1 MLGRAKSA
9 SLRSVLSG
17 TRTLPSGD
25 ASNLLEEEAALST
38 AHLHAVPPPTD
49 FVELFSEAPLP
60 TRHGL
65 FRVMV
70 FRERGTDKEHVV
82 AVKGDPGDHE
92 GVPVRVHSECL
103 TSEILGSLKCDCREQ
118 PERTSAAACALGE
131 RCSAAPTSA
140 TPQQAATA

>member
-38 AHLHAVPPPTD
+38 AHLHAVPPPTEL
-49 FVELFSEAPLP
+49 VELYSEAPLP

-65 FRVMV
+65 LRVLV

-82 AVKGDPGDHE
+82 AVKGALRGHE
-92 GVPVRVHSECL
+92 SVPVRVHSECL
-103 TSEILGSLKCDCREQ
+103 TSATLGSLECDCRE
-118 PERTSAAACALGE
+118 PLAHALGLSGSPD
-131 RCSAAPTSA
+131 RGRG
-140 TPQQAATA
+140 